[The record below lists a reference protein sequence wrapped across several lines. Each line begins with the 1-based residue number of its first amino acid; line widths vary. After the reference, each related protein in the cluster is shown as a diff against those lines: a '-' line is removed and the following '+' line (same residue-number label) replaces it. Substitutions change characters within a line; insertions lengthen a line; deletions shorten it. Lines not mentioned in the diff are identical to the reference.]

1 MTRYKK
7 TTFRTSI
14 LLLITILW
22 SVNTVIAQE
31 HSEGH
36 SQSEEVHQE
45 IDAHGANSHEGESGT
60 SESHEHDAAEHSEGH
75 QEEEFNATE
84 VIMEH
89 VSDSHDW
96 HILTTKKGL
105 HVSVPLPIIL
115 ISKETGLKAFMSG
128 KIAHHH
134 QHEGFQY
141 GEGMV
146 RIKMDK
152 DGEPVEKSL
161 DKIIV
166 YVDDHGA
173 IDSAS
178 EEGFYYH
185 GEKIAA
191 IIPMDFSITKNVFM
205 MLLAVIILL
214 IVFLSLAKSY
224 KKTGVSAPKG
234 LQGFLEPLVVFIEED
249 VAIPNIGVT
258 KYKKYMPYLLT
269 VFFFI
274 LIQNL
279 MGLIPFFPF
288 GANVTGNIAV
298 TMVLAVFTM
307 LITNLGANKGYWQHI
322 FNPPGVPLWLYPILI
337 PVEILGIITKPFALM
352 IRLFANI
359 TAGHIIV
366 LSLVSMIFIF
376 KSVFMAVPS
385 GILVLFMD
393 MIELLVAFLQ
403 AYIFTLLSALFIG
416 LAMPE
421 HHHE

>member
-1 MTRYKK
+1 MG
-7 TTFRTSI
+7 
-14 LLLITILW
+14 
-22 SVNTVIAQE
+22 QE
-31 HSEGH
+31 HSDAH
-36 SQSEEVHQE
+36 TQSEEIHQE
-45 IDAHGANSHEGESGT
+45 ADAHAINAHHAESDDSGDHTSVDPGHAGELG
-60 SESHEHDAAEHSEGH
+60 
-75 QEEEFNATE
+75 EEEFNASE

-89 VSDSHDW
+89 ISDSHDW
-96 HILTTKKGL
+96 HILTTKSGH
-105 HVSVPLPIIL
+105 HVNIPLPVIL
-115 ISKETGLKAFMSG
+115 ISKETGLKIFMSG

-134 QHEGFQY
+134 SHEGFRY

-146 RIKMDK
+146 KISTNKN
-152 DGEPVEKSL
+152 GEKVEKDL
-161 DKIIV
+161 GKTIV
-166 YVDDHGA
+166 YVEENGAVEGQTDDGV
-173 IDSAS
+173 
-178 EEGFYYH
+178 YYH

-191 IIPMDFSITKNVFM
+191 IIPLDFSITKNVFM
-205 MLLAVIILL
+205 MMLAVIILL
-214 IVFLSLAKSY
+214 VVFLSLAKSY

-234 LQGFLEPLVVFIEED
+234 IQGFLEPVVLFIEED
-249 VAIPNIGVT
+249 VAKPNIGET

-274 LIQNL
+274 LIHNL

-298 TMVLAVFTM
+298 TMVLALCTM
-307 LITNLGANKGYWQHI
+307 LITNVSGNKTYWGHI
-322 FNPPGVPLWLYPILI
+322 FNPPGVPIWLYPIMI
-337 PVEILGIITKPFALM
+337 PVELLGVITKPFALM

-385 GILVLFMD
+385 GLLVIFMD
-393 MIELLVAFLQ
+393 VLEILVAFLQ

-416 LAMPE
+416 LAVPE